1 MHMATITEPRRSDL
15 TATELALPLR
25 SEGAAHQA
33 YQLLHVGFA
42 VAPIAA
48 GADKFLNLLVDWD
61 KYLAPWIAGLSPIG
75 GHNLMLVVG
84 VVEIVAGLIVWFR
97 PRVGGYLVA
106 TWLGGIILNLLTLP
120 GYFDVALRDFGLALG
135 ALALARLA
143 TAFGRG

>member
-1 MHMATITEPRRSDL
+1 MHMATNTESRRSGL
-15 TATELALPLR
+15 TVTETALPLR
-25 SEGAAHQA
+25 SEGAARQA
-33 YQLLHVGFA
+33 YQLLHVGFT

-84 VVEIVAGLIVWFR
+84 VVEIVAGLVVWFR
-97 PRVGGYLVA
+97 PRFGGYLVA
-106 TWLGGIILNLLTLP
+106 AWLGGIILSLLTLP

>member
-1 MHMATITEPRRSDL
+1 MATIPESRRSGL
-15 TATELALPLR
+15 TATDPAIPLK
-25 SEGAAHQA
+25 SAGAAHQA
-33 YQLLHVGFA
+33 YRILHLGLT
-42 VAPIAA
+42 VAPIVA
-48 GADKFLNLLVDWD
+48 GADKFVHLLADWD
-61 KYLAPWIAGLSPIG
+61 QYLAPWIAGLSPIG

-106 TWLGGIILNLLTLP
+106 AWLGGIILNLLTLP

-143 TAFGRG
+143 TAFERR

>member
-1 MHMATITEPRRSDL
+1 MAMITEPRRSGL
-15 TATELALPLR
+15 TTTDTARPLR
-25 SEGAAHQA
+25 SDRAAYQA
-33 YQLLHVGFA
+33 YAILHLGFT

-48 GADKFLNLLVDWD
+48 GADKFLGLLVDWD

-75 GHNLMLVVG
+75 GHDLMLMVG

-97 PRVGGYLVA
+97 PRFGGYLVA
-106 TWLGGIILNLLTLP
+106 AWLGGIILNLLTLP

>member
-1 MHMATITEPRRSDL
+1 MAMITEPRRSGL
-15 TATELALPLR
+15 TATDTARPLR
-25 SEGAAHQA
+25 SEGAAYQA
-33 YQLLHVGFA
+33 YTILHLGFT

-48 GADKFLNLLVDWD
+48 GADKFLGLLVDWD

-75 GHNLMLVVG
+75 GHNLMVVVG

-97 PRVGGYLVA
+97 PHFGGYLVA
-106 TWLGGIILNLLTLP
+106 AWLGGIILNLLTLP